1 MKLVVSSWGYEY
13 PQMPGVRASDDQ
25 VWALSVRGADV
36 WFGASSRSPAG
47 PRHRP
52 SISHVIPLR
61 LVQTLNLYRWNCN
74 VFGVSRKMTAINY
87 VRNVGGGGVV
97 AAHGCRCC
105 PWVSQSGPAAPS
117 GCHRGLVCLVFEVLW
132 CVLLQTSSIQG
143 VFRVDFCPVVT
154 NVVNPRAFS
163 LKMAVFGLR
172 LTTFVT
178 GVLAR

>member
-13 PQMPGVRASDDQ
+13 PQMSGVRASDDQ

-47 PRHRP
+47 PGHRP

-61 LVQTLNLYRWNCN
+61 LIQTLNLYRWNCN

-97 AAHGCRCC
+97 AAHGCRRC

-117 GCHRGLVCLVFEVLW
+117 GCHRGLVCLVLGCFGACCYKRRQSKVFFVW
-132 CVLLQTSSIQG
+132 ISAPLLRTSSIRG
-143 VFRVDFCPVVT
+143 LFR
-154 NVVNPRAFS
+154 
-163 LKMAVFGLR
+163 
-172 LTTFVT
+172 
-178 GVLAR
+178 